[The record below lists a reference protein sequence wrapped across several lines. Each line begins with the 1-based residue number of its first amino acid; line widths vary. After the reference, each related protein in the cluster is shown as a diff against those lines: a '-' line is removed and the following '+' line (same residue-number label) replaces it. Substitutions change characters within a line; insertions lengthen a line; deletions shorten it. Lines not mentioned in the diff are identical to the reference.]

1 MEIHGFDIIAILF
14 IHFVGGMIT
23 LNAVNNALDNYEDI
37 TVEGM
42 KSVTAIKFIQNNRP
56 LFSLT
61 TILLFP
67 LVIAIGFGMVWGK
80 IAYKQIVPTDYND
93 PEYSEFKE
101 RLQPWLF

>member
-67 LVIAIGFGMVWGK
+67 LVIAVGFGMVWGK

-93 PEYSEFKE
+93 KPTTPQVMKKVTIE
-101 RLQPWLF
+101 

>member
-42 KSVTAIKFIQNNRP
+42 KSVTAIKFIQNNIGQQWGDDTTLRC
-56 LFSLT
+56 SLCWM
-61 TILLFP
+61 FC
-67 LVIAIGFGMVWGK
+67 VSVWHENRCFENP
-80 IAYKQIVPTDYND
+80 ANH
-93 PEYSEFKE
+93 KE
-101 RLQPWLF
+101 QFLIPDI

>member
-23 LNAVNNALDNYEDI
+23 LNAVHHALDNYVL
-37 TVEGM
+37 TVEGI
-42 KSVTAIKFIQNNRP
+42 KSVTAIKFIQNHRS

-80 IAYKQIVPTDYND
+80 IAYKQIIPTDYND
-93 PEYSEFKE
+93 PEFSEFKE
-101 RLQPWLF
+101 RLLPWLF